1 MEFPDSRQVFR
12 TRDQNERLCGLESA
26 GALLAHLRVVVRCDT
41 ASRRDVRGFARGVSA
56 LECRA
61 TVRQFGEARGRFSLL
76 DSNLTPSQGGPDDA
90 HLLVVKTFTNI
101 LLVAVLALLS
111 ACGPSESSSSTDATP
126 AGGKR
131 AAGTIGVSLLTLDNP
146 FFKVIGDN
154 IQSEGRKHGYEAIV
168 VSGDKDVAKQGNQ
181 IKDFIVKKVS
191 AIVLSPCDSKS
202 IIPVI
207 QEANAAG
214 IPVFTVDI
222 PCNEPGVK
230 IVTQVATDNYGGGK
244 EAAQAMIEALGE
256 QGGKVAILH
265 FKQAESC
272 LLRVKGFREVIEAHN
287 KTGKA
292 KIDMATEL
300 ERGGA
305 KDIGFKA
312 AEDALQAHPDLR
324 GIFAINDPAALG
336 ARAALE
342 KAGKTQQVVLVGFDG
357 QPEGKQAIKDGK
369 IYADPIQFPDRMGV
383 QIVDAIVRHSKGES
397 LPAQMLIPTSLY
409 RKADAMKDPELK

>member
-1 MEFPDSRQVFR
+1 MKP
-12 TRDQNERLCGLESA
+12 TL
-26 GALLAHLRVVVRCDT
+26 
-41 ASRRDVRGFARGVSA
+41 
-56 LECRA
+56 
-61 TVRQFGEARGRFSLL
+61 
-76 DSNLTPSQGGPDDA
+76 
-90 HLLVVKTFTNI
+90 
-101 LLVAVLALLS
+101 LALLVS
-111 ACGPSESSSSTDATP
+111 TLALLTGCGDKPATTATSQP
-126 AGGKR
+126 T
-131 AAGTIGVSLLTLDNP
+131 AAKAQGTIGVSLLTLDNP

-154 IQSEGRKHGYEAIV
+154 ITVEGRKRGYEAIV

-230 IVTQVATDNYGGGK
+230 IVTQIATDNFGGGK
-244 EAAQAMIEALGE
+244 EAGRAMIEALGE
-256 QGGKVAILH
+256 AGGKIAVLH

-272 LLRVKGFREVIEAHN
+272 QLRVKGFTEVINAHN
-287 KTGKA
+287 AGGKA
-292 KIDMATEL
+292 KISIVTEL
-300 ERGGA
+300 ESGGA
-305 KDIGFKA
+305 KDMGYKA
-312 AEDALQAHPDLR
+312 AEDALQAHSDLR

-336 ARAALE
+336 ARAAME
-342 KAGKTQQVVLVGFDG
+342 KAGKTQIVLIGFDG

-369 IYADPIQFPDRMGV
+369 IYADPIQFPDKMGV
-383 QIVDAIVRHSKGES
+383 QIVDAIIRHSKGET
-397 LPAQMLIPTSLY
+397 LPPQMLIPTSLY